1 MKALIFC
8 VGIFCS
14 SLAVNAQG
22 NGCTDP
28 QAINFNPAATV
39 NDGSCQYAPTQ
50 AQAAVHAVL
59 PNSLSELSGLG
70 FACQKLWGHNDG
82 GQAPVLFGM
91 DAASGAILD
100 SLPIPVQQI
109 DWEDACVGP
118 NHLFIGDFGNNTGQR
133 DSLAVLR
140 IPLQELCQRQVL
152 TVDTI
157 AFSYADQ
164 PGPVSDPNGHD
175 RDCESMAFFRDSLV
189 LLTKNRNSSKARW
202 YRLPAIPGHYALYPV
217 DSTEL
222 QGQATGLDVWGDSLL
237 VLVGYTPPIFSPFL
251 VLGFDF
257 GQNYPWQGNWRRLD
271 LGTVFDMGQLES
283 VVFTQ
288 SHQLMMGSEAVG
300 TLNLPPRLY
309 AFSLAPYVSPALS
322 LESVQTS
329 EEAIHCAA
337 KDSFWHLRAFQEG
350 QLQLFDLSGRSLG
363 NYGVHA
369 QQNLQFPVASEV
381 LLWHLNGQRGKCLAN
396 P

>member
-1 MKALIFC
+1 MKGLIFF

-14 SLAVNAQG
+14 SLLVNAQG

-28 QAINFNPAATV
+28 QAINFNPAAMV

-50 AQAAVHAVL
+50 AQAAVLAVL

-82 GQAPVLFGM
+82 GQAPVLLGM
-91 DAASGAILD
+91 DAVSGSILD

-118 NHLFIGDFGNNTGQR
+118 NHLFVGDFGNNNGQR

-140 IPLQELCQRQVL
+140 IPLQELCQGQVL

-164 PGPVSDPNGHD
+164 QGPVSDPNAHD
-175 RDCESMAFFRDSLV
+175 RDCESMAFFRDSLL

-202 YRLPAIPGHYALYPV
+202 YRLPAIPGQYALFPV

-222 QGQATGLDVWGDSLL
+222 QGQATGMDVWGDSLL
-237 VLVGYTPPIFSPFL
+237 VLVGYAPPLFSPFL

-257 GQNYPWQGNWRRLD
+257 GAKFPWQGNWRRLD

-288 SHQLMMGSEAVG
+288 AHQLIMGSEAVG

-309 AFSLAPYVSPALS
+309 AFSLAPYVSPGLS
-322 LESVQTS
+322 LNS
-329 EEAIHCAA
+329 EQKAEAALRCGA
-337 KDSFWHLRAFQEG
+337 KGSFWHLHSLQKG

-363 NYGVHA
+363 TYEVQA
-369 QQNLQFPVASEV
+369 RQDLQLPIASEV
-381 LLWHLNGQRGKCLAN
+381 LLWHLNGQRGKCLAK